1 MQYYIKAL
9 KKYAEF
15 EGRTTRK
22 EFWMFVLFH
31 VLIMIG
37 LMILDNLL
45 GLADSR
51 SGYGVL
57 TGLYGLAVFIPG
69 LAISMR
75 RLHDIGKSGW
85 WLLLNFI
92 PLIGPLVLIVF
103 YVIDSEKGSNEYGPN
118 PKSEMTQTHEQGSAL
133 ENEPPK
139 TPPVTKEK
147 SSHPTPPPVPG
158 EQTSSRD
165 EE

>member
-15 EGRTTRK
+15 EGRTPRK
-22 EFWMFVLFH
+22 DFWMFVLFH
-31 VLIMIG
+31 VLITIG

-45 GLADSR
+45 GLADAQ

-103 YVIDSEKGSNEYGPN
+103 YVLDSEKGTNQYGPN
-118 PKSEMTQTHEQGSAL
+118 PKSEVTKTHEQGSSI
-133 ENEPPK
+133 EQEPPK
-139 TPPVTKEK
+139 TPPVTKEEK
-147 SSHPTPPPVPG
+147 SRPKPPPVPG
-158 EQTSSRD
+158 ED
-165 EE
+165 KE